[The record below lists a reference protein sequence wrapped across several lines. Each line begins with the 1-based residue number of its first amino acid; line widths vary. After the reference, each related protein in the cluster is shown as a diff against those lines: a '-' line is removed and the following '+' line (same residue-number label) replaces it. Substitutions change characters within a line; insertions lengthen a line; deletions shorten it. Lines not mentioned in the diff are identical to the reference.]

1 MEELSSDKFDNLD
14 SWVPKTLMPLYEKD
28 ILNNL
33 LKMSKVEEK
42 KKDTLGGGDPFPLGG
57 GGRFGG

>member
-1 MEELSSDKFDNLD
+1 MSSEKFDNLD

-42 KKDTLGGGDPFPLGG
+42 KKIDPFPLGG
-57 GGRFGG
+57 GLIGSRVGGGQ

>member
-1 MEELSSDKFDNLD
+1 MEELPSEKFDNLD

-33 LKMSKVEEK
+33 LKMSKVEE
-42 KKDTLGGGDPFPLGG
+42 
-57 GGRFGG
+57 